1 MRERSSVFLIS
12 RSLAALPGG
21 GGWRGGEGRGS
32 GSLLHLTCF
41 FLRAVGGC
49 VSKHRKQGR
58 SHPKCNSR
66 LEALAV
72 MNSSL
77 VTQQGQRYT
86 GHPTR
91 PPKPLLVVAGR
102 SGDAVLPW
110 GSRATHTPQLL
121 ARLHM
126 AVPFSCSRR
135 QENYTLSSPKN
146 CAMRQQVTLPA
157 AVCSCQYVERKVAA
171 LLRGKPFT
179 ITCLYI
185 FFSLLKSTL
194 SYVHSIHSKFVF
206 FSISRWEVISPCLQG
221 SERRS
226 LLRPTGISQFN
237 SNVPKPSYM
246 MHGSRSTFLH
256 INYNSDL
263 KILQLNT
270 AVSNEGFT
278 SSDKQQETHSPW
290 VQHNSEHVP
299 GPWWTTIAL
308 QWFPM
313 QLVLIV
319 TPWQFH
325 RGPISFF

>member
-1 MRERSSVFLIS
+1 M
-12 RSLAALPGG
+12 
-21 GGWRGGEGRGS
+21 
-32 GSLLHLTCF
+32 
-41 FLRAVGGC
+41 
-49 VSKHRKQGR
+49 SKHRKQGR

-91 PPKPLLVVAGR
+91 PPKPLLMVAGR
-102 SGDAVLPW
+102 SSDAVLPW

-135 QENYTLSSPKN
+135 QENDTLSSPKN

-185 FFSLLKSTL
+185 YFSLLKSTL

-206 FSISRWEVISPCLQG
+206 FSISR
-221 SERRS
+221 
-226 LLRPTGISQFN
+226 
-237 SNVPKPSYM
+237 
-246 MHGSRSTFLH
+246 
-256 INYNSDL
+256 
-263 KILQLNT
+263 
-270 AVSNEGFT
+270 
-278 SSDKQQETHSPW
+278 
-290 VQHNSEHVP
+290 
-299 GPWWTTIAL
+299 
-308 QWFPM
+308 
-313 QLVLIV
+313 
-319 TPWQFH
+319 
-325 RGPISFF
+325 

>member
-32 GSLLHLTCF
+32 GSPLHLTRF

-72 MNSSL
+72 MNSCL
-77 VTQQGQRYT
+77 VTQQGQRYK

-91 PPKPLLVVAGR
+91 TPKPLLVVAGR
-102 SGDAVLPW
+102 SGNTVLPW

-135 QENYTLSSPKN
+135 QENDTLSSPKH
-146 CAMRQQVTLPA
+146 CVMRQQVTLPA

-206 FSISRWEVISPCLQG
+206 FSIS
-221 SERRS
+221 
-226 LLRPTGISQFN
+226 
-237 SNVPKPSYM
+237 K
-246 MHGSRSTFLH
+246 
-256 INYNSDL
+256 
-263 KILQLNT
+263 
-270 AVSNEGFT
+270 
-278 SSDKQQETHSPW
+278 
-290 VQHNSEHVP
+290 
-299 GPWWTTIAL
+299 
-308 QWFPM
+308 
-313 QLVLIV
+313 
-319 TPWQFH
+319 
-325 RGPISFF
+325 

>member
-1 MRERSSVFLIS
+1 
-12 RSLAALPGG
+12 
-21 GGWRGGEGRGS
+21 
-32 GSLLHLTCF
+32 
-41 FLRAVGGC
+41 
-49 VSKHRKQGR
+49 
-58 SHPKCNSR
+58 
-66 LEALAV
+66 
-72 MNSSL
+72 
-77 VTQQGQRYT
+77 
-86 GHPTR
+86 
-91 PPKPLLVVAGR
+91 
-102 SGDAVLPW
+102 
-110 GSRATHTPQLL
+110 
-121 ARLHM
+121 M
-126 AVPFSCSRR
+126 A
-135 QENYTLSSPKN
+135 E
-146 CAMRQQVTLPA
+146 
-157 AVCSCQYVERKVAA
+157 

-185 FFSLLKSTL
+185 YFSLLKSTF

-206 FSISRWEVISPCLQG
+206 FSISKWEVISPCLQG

-256 INYNSDL
+256 VNYNSDL

-290 VQHNSEHVP
+290 VQHNSELIP
-299 GPWWTTIAL
+299 GPWWTTTAL

-325 RGPISFF
+325 RGHISLFQRSYQVSLRATSTHHWHTSSKGSFLQLNFGEPSRAAFGNHHRHAASKSLPVSFQHEMFLDRNLELFSKNNPIVWKHFAVAKTPTSFFRNTKWWCQWILAAQ